1 MKLFNPVSIVLL
13 SCSLVV
19 GKVLKTKVAVLGGG
33 ISGVIAA
40 RTLSQAHIQDF
51 LLIEAKNQL
60 GGRLTSTE
68 FGGRC
73 VELGASWIQGTT
85 NEVTG
90 DSNPIYQLAIKYI
103 SFTFKLM

>member
-1 MKLFNPVSIVLL
+1 MKLYSLVPFVLL
-13 SCSLVV
+13 SSSFVAA
-19 GKVLKTKVAVLGGG
+19 KVIKTKVAVLGGG

-51 LLIEAKNQL
+51 VLIEAKNEL
-60 GGRLTSTE
+60 GGRLTSID
-68 FGGRC
+68 FGGQT

-90 DSNPIYQLAIKYI
+90 ETNPIYELALKYI
-103 SFTFKLM
+103 SSRSS